1 MFIAHPMASWE
12 GVGGGG
18 GYVPIAKSDGPQGIQ
33 TAFPI
38 ESLL

>member
-12 GVGGGG
+12 GVGGG